1 MGILGLTQTLA
12 LEGAKH
18 GITANVVVPIAESK
32 MTETVLPGVISRAL
46 VLVLCPLA
54 TARVSEGPMHQSLS
68 TAHKIC
74 DSHANPH
81 AS

>member
-32 MTETVLPGVISRAL
+32 MTETVLPGVMSCAL
-46 VLVLCPLA
+46 VLCTLV
-54 TARVSEGPMHQSLS
+54 TALVTTYPDRPRYPPKTE
-68 TAHKIC
+68 
-74 DSHANPH
+74 
-81 AS
+81 